1 MARAINDDI
10 TIKGST
16 LVIGVKFPPVDDKYS
31 FNTLLNA
38 GNIKV
43 EYYIINTDKK
53 YKVENLYRVL
63 STDDKDYNNMY
74 AFTVDTTNLTYGV
87 LMVQCTATIPAHD
100 SLPERI
106 EIARCSTGIAVVE

>member
-10 TIKGST
+10 AIKGST

-31 FNTLLNA
+31 FNDLLNA
-38 GNIKV
+38 GNIRV
-43 EYYIINTDKK
+43 EYYIINTNKK
-53 YKVENLYRVL
+53 YKVNNLYRVL
-63 STDDKDYNNMY
+63 PTNDKDYNNMY
-74 AFTVDTTNLTYGV
+74 AFTVDTADLTYGV

-100 SLPERI
+100 SLPERV

>member
-1 MARAINDDI
+1 MARAINDDV

-43 EYYIINTDKK
+43 EYYIINTDKISIMH
-53 YKVENLYRVL
+53 L
-63 STDDKDYNNMY
+63 
-74 AFTVDTTNLTYGV
+74 
-87 LMVQCTATIPAHD
+87 
-100 SLPERI
+100 
-106 EIARCSTGIAVVE
+106 